1 MSAIIVLIG
10 ISLVVA
16 LVFLGVF
23 IWSVKSNQYE
33 DTYTPSIR
41 ILFEDDDRQ
50 RTATQTGDDEQS

>member
-10 ISLVVA
+10 ISLIIA
-16 LVFLGVF
+16 LTFLAIF

-41 ILFEDDDRQ
+41 ILFEEDDRQ
-50 RTATQTGDDEQS
+50 RTAAQRDDKR

>member
-10 ISLVVA
+10 ISLIIA
-16 LVFLGVF
+16 LTFLAIF

-41 ILFEDDDRQ
+41 ILFEEDDRQ
-50 RTATQTGDDEQS
+50 RTTAQRDDKC